1 MGPGAAYLDRFSLSE
16 AKELKTCSRWRVTGV
31 KQLRVRSPLSFFV
44 KNRIDRSS
52 NKCRNQTFVVLGRG
66 TTMTDEA
73 GKGKAKVMRLFS
85 GQLLNDSDEALARYY
100 EPKHLLDVVAAKI
113 RVESDVQVL
122 HKLVVVHLV
131 IKWIL
136 KEDLSTGP
144 EILLALIHDSTGIS
158 VQELRDLLG
167 TEDEGA

>member
-1 MGPGAAYLDRFSLSE
+1 
-16 AKELKTCSRWRVTGV
+16 
-31 KQLRVRSPLSFFV
+31 
-44 KNRIDRSS
+44 
-52 NKCRNQTFVVLGRG
+52 
-66 TTMTDEA
+66 MTDEA

-131 IKWIL
+131 IKWIF

-158 VQELRDLLG
+158 IQELRDLLG